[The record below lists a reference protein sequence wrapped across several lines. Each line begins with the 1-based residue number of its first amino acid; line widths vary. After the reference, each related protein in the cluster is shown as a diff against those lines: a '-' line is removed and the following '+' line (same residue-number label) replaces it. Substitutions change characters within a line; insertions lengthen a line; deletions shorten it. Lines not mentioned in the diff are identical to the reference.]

1 MIQLSPWLI
10 PTEAGWSKERSGRA
24 SCAPCIFAMNLTAT
38 QEKSGFRPYPRQYE
52 TRARFAGHLNIFF
65 RPIKPT
71 DADLLREFFR
81 SHSERTIL
89 YRYFTPLHDLPPE
102 LVQQFVNLDY
112 HSDMA
117 IVGMVPFEG
126 RERMLCVGRYCR
138 NPAANDAEIAITVH
152 DQWQRHGIGTF
163 FFKLLTRIAREN
175 EITGFT
181 ADVMADNHGM
191 LRLIR
196 KCVDNMESTLE
207 AGVYH
212 LWFALDNKTR
222 AAQRHLKL
230 GKKKASSFSDAFQ
243 RRD

>member
-1 MIQLSPWLI
+1 MN
-10 PTEAGWSKERSGRA
+10 PTD
-24 SCAPCIFAMNLTAT
+24 T
-38 QEKSGFRPYPRQYE
+38 QEKSGFRPYPGQYE
-52 TRARFAGHLNIFF
+52 TTARFAGHLSIFF

-71 DADLLREFFR
+71 DAKLLKEFFR
-81 SHSERTIL
+81 SHSEQTIL

-112 HSDMA
+112 HNDMA

-126 RERMLCVGRYCR
+126 RERMLCVGRYCH

-163 FFKLLTRIAREN
+163 LFKFLTRIASEN
-175 EITGFT
+175 GITGFT

-212 LWFALDNKTR
+212 LWFALDNTTR
-222 AAQRHLKL
+222 CSA
-230 GKKKASSFSDAFQ
+230 KASKIRQKKGQFLF
-243 RRD
+243 

>member
-1 MIQLSPWLI
+1 M
-10 PTEAGWSKERSGRA
+10 K
-24 SCAPCIFAMNLTAT
+24 
-38 QEKSGFRPYPRQYE
+38 
-52 TRARFAGHLNIFF
+52 
-65 RPIKPT
+65 
-71 DADLLREFFR
+71 EFFR

-163 FFKLLTRIAREN
+163 LFKFLTRIAREN
-175 EITGFT
+175 GITGFT

-212 LWFALDNKTR
+212 LWFALDNTTR
-222 AAQRHLKL
+222 AAQRRLKL
-230 GKKKASSFSDAFQ
+230 GKKKGRFLF
-243 RRD
+243 